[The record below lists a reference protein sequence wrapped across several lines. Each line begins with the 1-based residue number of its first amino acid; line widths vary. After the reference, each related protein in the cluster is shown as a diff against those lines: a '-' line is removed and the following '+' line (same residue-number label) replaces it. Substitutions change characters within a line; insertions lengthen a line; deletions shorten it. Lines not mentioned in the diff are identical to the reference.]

1 MIKEHIPRSAML
13 VEGSR
18 QVEDC
23 HDSMGDAGQS
33 LSVVLPAYNEEQVI
47 ALTISNVLETLSAWG
62 KDFEI
67 IVVNDGSTDQTGA
80 IVASF
85 ASADPRIR
93 LVTHETNQGYGAA
106 LVSGFATASKQLTFL
121 MDADGQFD
129 IRELQAFFPYINEY
143 DAVIGYRIKRK
154 DSWIRKFNALGWRLL
169 VSWLLDVHARDIDC
183 AFKLLHTDFLHEHPL
198 ETRGATISAE
208 LLYKLKRAGC
218 SYYEV
223 GVHHLPRRK
232 GRATGARP
240 AVILRAFRELFTCA
254 RKWKREERQLAR
266 IG

>member
-106 LVSGFATASKQLTFL
+106 LVSGFAAARKQFTFL
-121 MDADGQFD
+121 MDSDGQFD
-129 IRELQAFFPYINEY
+129 IRDLQAFFPYIKEY
-143 DAVIGYRIKRK
+143 DAIIGYRINRQ
-154 DSWIRKFNALGWRLL
+154 DSWVRKFNALGWRLL
-169 VSWLLDVHARDIDC
+169 IRLLLGVRARDIDC
-183 AFKLLHTDFLHEHPL
+183 AFKLLQTEFLHENPL
-198 ETRGATISAE
+198 ESRGATISAE